1 MSYEIGFDLLI
12 PGQYIK
18 QALAV
23 SLLSVWVLVGL
34 FFYLNHYTRR
44 RYFTIWAAG
53 WMFYALW
60 LTLNLALGHED
71 YAPWL
76 TMIKQW
82 CVSATALFMFWGG
95 LRFLG
100 QRVRQSQAG
109 LFFGFLFVWSYYG
122 AYALDNPLQVRL
134 PIFGLIALAS
144 LRVGYCFL
152 AYRRRRPYVGAGL
165 LAVGFGLWG
174 LFHVGYPFLFYQP
187 ELFGAAFLI
196 ATVLQLFIAVSMI
209 VLVLEEARHTH
220 HLAFLNLSKQAEEKM
235 RLRSRVSATEERY
248 RKLFEQAGQPII
260 IARPEQLE
268 ILELNQAATRLLGAA
283 QAGELTGKSLLDFCP
298 ARPAGGLT
306 AAEWLCSLHPLQLRR
321 LDQELVPV
329 EVAATPVDYDGRPAV
344 QLFLYELTE
353 RAQLEQQLRQTEKLA
368 ALGQMISGIAHE
380 LNNPLTVVKGYLELV
395 LQHRQLSPEVRAELE
410 KVTHESNRA
419 AKLVQNFLA
428 FARERPPQR
437 EMVSLNE
444 VAQRVLDL
452 RKFAVR
458 VAGVQ
463 VQTRF
468 DPQLPATLA
477 DADQI
482 QQVLVILINN
492 AVQAMT
498 GLDRPGMLRLTT
510 RCVDDHVVAVVE
522 DNGPGVPPH
531 LESKIFEPFFT
542 TKQVGAGTGLG
553 LSIAMSLISE
563 HNGRLYHQRPAGGG
577 ARFVVELPIKT
588 ASAPDAARWAPGPAP
603 AAATAAAVQDLALQ
617 ILVLDDEP
625 TITEMVSEML
635 SILGCRTV
643 GCTVP
648 AQALEMLQKHHFDLI
663 LSDIRMPEMDGR
675 QFYAAVRQQ
684 NPDLARRILFLTGDT
699 VNEETRAFLK
709 SVGNHHLGKPFQ
721 LEALRR
727 AILEIVGVPRPAPT
741 PS

>member
-18 QALAV
+18 QALAI

-44 RYFTIWAAG
+44 RYFTIWASG

-71 YAPWL
+71 SMAWM
-76 TMIKQW
+76 TMVKQW
-82 CVSATALFMFWGG
+82 CISATALFLFWGG

-100 QRVRQSQAG
+100 QRVPQTLAG
-109 LFFGFLFVWSYYG
+109 LFFGFLFVWSGYG
-122 AYALDNPLQVRL
+122 AYELEDALQVRL
-134 PIFGLIALAS
+134 PIFGLIAIAS
-144 LRVGYCFL
+144 MRVGYCFL
-152 AYRRRRPYVGAGL
+152 AYRRRRPFVGAGL

-174 LFHVGYPFLFYQP
+174 LFHACFPFLYYQP

-220 HLAFLNLSKQAEEKM
+220 HLAFLNLSRKAEETNE
-235 RLRSRVSATEERY
+235 LRNKVSASEERY
-248 RKLFEQAGQPII
+248 RRLFENAGQPIF
-260 IARPEQLE
+260 IARPDNLE
-268 ILELNQAATRLLGAA
+268 IREVNHQAARLLGVAEPE
-283 QAGELTGKSLLDFCP
+283 ELVGRSLLDFCP
-298 ARPAGGLT
+298 GQPTAGVS
-306 AAEWLCSLHPLQLRR
+306 AAEWLSSLHPFQLRR
-321 LDQELVPV
+321 ADQEMVPV
-329 EVAATPVDYDGRPAV
+329 EMTAAPVEYDGLPAV
-344 QLFLYELTE
+344 QLFVHELTE
-353 RAQLEQQLRQTEKLA
+353 RARLEQQLRQTEKLA

-380 LNNPLTVVKGYLELV
+380 LNNPLAVVKGYLELV
-395 LQHRQLSPEVRAELE
+395 LQHRQLSPEVRADLE
-410 KVTHESNRA
+410 KVAHESNRA

-437 EMVSLNE
+437 ELVNLNE
-444 VAQRVLDL
+444 VTQRVLDL

-458 VAGVQ
+458 VAGVK
-463 VQTRF
+463 VQTQF

-477 DADQI
+477 DPDQI
-482 QQVLVILINN
+482 QQVLVILVNN
-492 AVQAMT
+492 AVQAMSGQERA
-498 GLDRPGMLRLTT
+498 GLLRVST
-510 RCVDDHVVAVVE
+510 RRQAGNVMVEVE

-553 LSIAMSLISE
+553 LSIAMSIVSE
-563 HNGRLYHQRPAGGG
+563 HNGRLYHQRPSGGG
-577 ARFVVELPIKT
+577 ARFVMELPLKT
-588 ASAPDAARWAPGPAP
+588 IPASETPKPAPAPAPAP
-603 AAATAAAVQDLALQ
+603 AARDLSLQ

-625 TITEMVSEML
+625 AIMEMVSEML
-635 SILGCRTV
+635 SLLGCRTV

-648 AQALEMLQKHHFDLI
+648 ARALELLGKQKFDLI

-684 NPDLARRILFLTGDT
+684 NPALASRILFLTGDT

-709 SVGNHHLGKPFQ
+709 SVGNQHLGKPFQ
-721 LEALRR
+721 LEALRN
-727 AILEIVGVPRPAPT
+727 AILEMVRQSPAI
-741 PS
+741 SS

>member
-44 RYFTIWAAG
+44 RYFTIWAAA

-71 YAPWL
+71 AAPWM
-76 TMIKQW
+76 TMVKQW
-82 CVSATALFMFWGG
+82 CISATALFLFWGG

-100 QRVRQSQAG
+100 QRVRQSLAA

-122 AYALDNPLQVRL
+122 AYQLENALQIRL
-134 PIFGLIALAS
+134 PIFGLIAVAS

-174 LFHVGYPFLFYQP
+174 LYHVGFPFLYYQP

-220 HLAFLNLSKQAEEKM
+220 HLAFLNLSKQAEEAQE
-235 RLRSRVSATEERY
+235 LRSKVSATEERY
-248 RKLFEQAGQPII
+248 RKLFENAGQPII
-260 IARPEQLE
+260 IARPDDLTIQEV
-268 ILELNQAATRLLGAA
+268 NQAAARLLGAGA
-283 QAGELTGKSLLDFCP
+283 PQELCGRSLLHFCP
-298 ARPAGGLT
+298 GQPPPGMT
-306 AAEWLCSLHPLQLRR
+306 AAEWLCTLHPLQLRR
-321 LDQELVPV
+321 LNQELAPV
-329 EVAATPVDYDGRPAV
+329 EVSATPVEYDGHPAV
-344 QLFLYELTE
+344 QLFLHELTE

-380 LNNPLTVVKGYLELV
+380 LNNPLAVVKGYLELV
-395 LQHRQLSPEVRAELE
+395 LQHRELAPDVRADLE
-410 KVTHESNRA
+410 KVAQESNRA

-437 EMVSLNE
+437 ELVNLNE
-444 VAQRVLDL
+444 VAQRVLEL

-463 VQTRF
+463 VQTRL
-468 DPQLPATLA
+468 DPDLPVTLA

-492 AVQAMT
+492 AVQAMS
-498 GLDRPGMLRLTT
+498 GRDRPGLLKVAT
-510 RCVDDHVVAVVE
+510 RHAEGKVLVEVE

-531 LESKIFEPFFT
+531 LETRIFEPFFT

-553 LSIAMSLISE
+553 LSIALSIVSE
-563 HNGRLYHQRPAGGG
+563 HNGRLYHARPGPEG
-577 ARFVVELPIKT
+577 ARFVVELPVKT
-588 ASAPDAARWAPGPAP
+588 APVSEAPKPPPTPPAAAP
-603 AAATAAAVQDLALQ
+603 AAADLNLK

-635 SILGCRTV
+635 SLLGCRTV

-648 AQALEMLQKHHFDLI
+648 AHALELLRKQHFDLI

-675 QFYAAVRQQ
+675 QFYAAVRQEH
-684 NPDLARRILFLTGDT
+684 PSLAGRILFLTGDT

-727 AILEIVGVPRPAPT
+727 AILEIVGQHPPAPA
-741 PS
+741 

>member
-34 FFYLNHYTRR
+34 FFYLNHFTRR

-60 LTLNLALGHED
+60 LTLNLAVGHED
-71 YAPWL
+71 REAWI

-82 CVSATALFMFWGG
+82 CISATALFLFWGG

-100 QRVRQSQAG
+100 QRVRQSLAA

-122 AYALDNPLQVRL
+122 AYQLENPLQVRL

-174 LFHVGYPFLFYQP
+174 LFHVGFPFLYYQP

-220 HLAFLNLSKQAEEKM
+220 HLAFLNLSKQAEEKEE
-235 RLRSRVSATEERY
+235 LRSKVSATEERY
-248 RKLFEQAGQPII
+248 RKLFENAGQPII
-260 IARPEQLE
+260 IARPEDLE
-268 ILELNQAATRLLGAA
+268 MLEVNQAAARLIGA
-283 QAGELTGKSLLDFCP
+283 GSPRELTGRSLLTFCP
-298 ARPAGGLT
+298 GQPPAGMT
-306 AAEWLCSLHPLQLRR
+306 AAEWLATLHPLPLRR
-321 LDQELVPV
+321 LNQDIAPV
-329 EVAATPVDYDGRPAV
+329 EVTATPVEYDGRPAV
-344 QLFLYELTE
+344 QLFLHELTE
-353 RAQLEQQLRQTEKLA
+353 RAQLEHQLRQTEKLA

-380 LNNPLTVVKGYLELV
+380 LNNPLAVVKGYLELV
-395 LQHRQLSPEVRAELE
+395 LQHRELSPAVRADLE
-410 KVTHESNRA
+410 KVAHESNRA

-437 EMVSLNE
+437 ELVNLNE

-452 RKFAVR
+452 RMFAVR

-463 VQTRF
+463 VQTHF
-468 DPQLPATLA
+468 DPHLPPTLA
-477 DADQI
+477 DPDQI
-482 QQVLVILINN
+482 QQVLVILVNN
-492 AVQAMT
+492 AVQAMSGRDRA
-498 GLDRPGMLRLTT
+498 GLLTVTT
-510 RCVDDHVVAVVE
+510 RRVEERVLVEVE

-553 LSIAMSLISE
+553 LSIALSIISE
-563 HNGRLYHQRPAGGG
+563 HNGRLYHQRPGTEG
-577 ARFVVELPIKT
+577 ARFVVELPIRTAPAPEPLKT
-588 ASAPDAARWAPGPAP
+588 APVPSPATP
-603 AAATAAAVQDLALQ
+603 PLAQDLALD

-648 AQALEMLQKHHFDLI
+648 AQALELLQKRHFDLI

-684 NPDLARRILFLTGDT
+684 NPALAGRILFLTGDT

-727 AILEIVGVPRPAPT
+727 AILEIVRSQTTPAAV
-741 PS
+741 

>member
-71 YAPWL
+71 RAPWM
-76 TMIKQW
+76 TMVKQW
-82 CVSATALFMFWGG
+82 CISATALFLFWGG

-100 QRVRQSQAG
+100 QRVRQSLAA

-174 LFHVGYPFLFYQP
+174 LFHVLFPFLHYQP
-187 ELFGAAFLI
+187 ELFGAAFLS

-220 HLAFLNLSKQAEEKM
+220 HLAFLNLSKQVEETQE
-235 RLRSRVSATEERY
+235 LRSKVSATEERY
-248 RKLFEQAGQPII
+248 RKLFDNAGQPIV
-260 IARPEQLE
+260 IARPEDLH
-268 ILELNQAATRLLGAA
+268 ILEVNQAAARLLGAGNPA
-283 QAGELTGKSLLDFCP
+283 ELCGRSLLQLCP
-298 ARPAGGLT
+298 GQPPAGLS
-306 AAEWLCSLHPLQLRR
+306 AAEWLSTLHPLQLRR
-321 LDQELVPV
+321 LNQEVAPV
-329 EVAATPVDYDGRPAV
+329 EVHATAVDYDGRPAV
-344 QLFLYELTE
+344 QLFLHELTE
-353 RAQLEQQLRQTEKLA
+353 RAQLEHQLRQTEKLA

-380 LNNPLTVVKGYLELV
+380 LNNPLAVVRGYLELV
-395 LQHRQLSPEVRAELE
+395 LQHRELTPAVRADLE
-410 KVTHESNRA
+410 KVAHESNRA

-428 FARERPPQR
+428 FARERPPQK
-437 EMVSLNE
+437 EWVNLND
-444 VAQRVLDL
+444 VAQRVLEL

-463 VQTRF
+463 VQTRL
-468 DPQLPATLA
+468 DPALPATWA
-477 DADQI
+477 DPDQI

-492 AVQAMT
+492 AVQAMS
-498 GLDRPGMLRLTT
+498 GRDRPGLLQITT
-510 RCVDDHVVAVVE
+510 RHAEGKVAVEVE

-553 LSIAMSLISE
+553 LSIALSLVTE
-563 HNGRLYHQRPAGGG
+563 HDGRLFHVRPGAEG
-577 ARFVVELPIKT
+577 ARFVVELPLKKAP
-588 ASAPDAARWAPGPAP
+588 ASEAPKPAP
-603 AAATAAAVQDLALQ
+603 AAQPAPAAPELNLR

-635 SILGCRTV
+635 SLLGCRTV
-643 GCTVP
+643 GCTAP
-648 AQALEMLQKHHFDLI
+648 ARALELLQKQPFDLI

-675 QFYAAVRQQ
+675 QFYAAVRAQH
-684 NPDLARRILFLTGDT
+684 PALAQRILFLTGDT

-709 SVGNHHLGKPFQ
+709 SVGNHHLGKPFH
-721 LEALRR
+721 LEGLRQ
-727 AILEIVGVPRPAPT
+727 AILATVKPPPA
-741 PS
+741 SA